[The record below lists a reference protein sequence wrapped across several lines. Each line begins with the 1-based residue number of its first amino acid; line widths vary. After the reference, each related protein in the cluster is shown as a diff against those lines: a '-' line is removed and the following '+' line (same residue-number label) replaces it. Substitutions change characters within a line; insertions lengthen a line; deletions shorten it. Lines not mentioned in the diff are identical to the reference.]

1 MKTAIDIILIAIV
14 VICVWTGY
22 KKGLLMG
29 IGGILAIIIAIYGG
43 NLLANVFSYDLEPTL
58 RPFLNGYAEGVVSD
72 ESSGVRTLL
81 GWDHYDYSIDDL
93 LSQHPDR
100 QQEFCRICYE
110 AMGFDTA
117 TSESM
122 AERAVTYAHE
132 SGGSVTG
139 AMKHILS
146 QSVSYVSIFILMALL
161 ILIVLTVLGNLPNLS
176 YKIPNLDLL
185 NDIGGAVAGLFT
197 GLLFCV
203 LLVWA
208 LKFMGMLL
216 GSALQ
221 ESWIGGLLL
230 RKNYLLNYLGI

>member
-1 MKTAIDIILIAIV
+1 MKTAIDIILFAIV
-14 VICVWTGY
+14 VVCVWTGY

-43 NLLANVFSYDLEPTL
+43 NLLANVFSYDMEPTL
-58 RPFLNGYAEGVVSD
+58 RPFLNGYAEGVVSGED
-72 ESSGVRTLL
+72 SGVRTLL
-81 GWDHYDYSIDDL
+81 GWDRYDYSMDDL
-93 LSQHPDR
+93 LNQHPER
-100 QQEFCRICYE
+100 QAEFCRICYE

-122 AERAVTYAHE
+122 ALRAVTYAHE
-132 SGGSVTG
+132 SGGTVTG

-146 QSVSYVSIFILMALL
+146 QSVSYVSIFILAALL

-176 YKIPNLDLL
+176 YKIPNLDMV

-203 LLVWA
+203 LLVWT

-216 GSALQ
+216 GGALQ
-221 ESWIGGLLL
+221 ESWIGGWLL
-230 RKNYLLNYLGI
+230 RGNYLLNYLGI

>member
-1 MKTAIDIILIAIV
+1 MKTVIDIVLIAIV
-14 VICVWTGY
+14 AICVWTGY
-22 KKGLLMG
+22 KKGLIMG
-29 IGGILAIIIAIYGG
+29 IGGILAIVIAIYGG

-58 RPFLNGYAEGVVSD
+58 RPFLNGYVEGVVSD
-72 ESSGVRTLL
+72 EGSGVRTLL
-81 GWDHYDYSIDDL
+81 GWDRYEYSMDDL

-100 QQEFCRICYE
+100 QAEFCRICYE

-122 AERAVTYAHE
+122 AQRAVTYAHE

-146 QSVSYVSIFILMALL
+146 QSVSYVSIFIVAALL
-161 ILIVLTVLGNLPNLS
+161 VLIVLTALGNLPNLS
-176 YKIPNLDLL
+176 YKIPNLDMV

-197 GLLFCV
+197 GFLFCV

-221 ESWIGGLLL
+221 ESWIGGWLL
-230 RKNYLLNYLGI
+230 RENYLLPYLGI